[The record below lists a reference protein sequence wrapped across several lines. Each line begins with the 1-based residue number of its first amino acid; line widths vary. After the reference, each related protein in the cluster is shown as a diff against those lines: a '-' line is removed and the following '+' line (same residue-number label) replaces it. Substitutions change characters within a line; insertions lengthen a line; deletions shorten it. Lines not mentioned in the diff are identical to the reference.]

1 MLFVDSLRCA
11 LLLLELVL
19 FNCLL
24 IQMQCSYACETMVKT
39 YIKDKLLARVKQ
51 VISEEQEARAQF
63 KRTYSAAS
71 PSLYMLLCLTSP
83 FLSPHCAR
91 KQGLRRNFSDAFSFR
106 FDRRKRQS
114 VSPLLC

>member
-39 YIKDKLLARVKQ
+39 YIKDKLRAHVKQ
-51 VISEEQEARAQF
+51 VISEE
-63 KRTYSAAS
+63 
-71 PSLYMLLCLTSP
+71 
-83 FLSPHCAR
+83 
-91 KQGLRRNFSDAFSFR
+91 
-106 FDRRKRQS
+106 
-114 VSPLLC
+114 

>member
-39 YIKDKLLARVKQ
+39 YIKDKLLARIEQITKQ
-51 VISEEQEARAQF
+51 ELEAQAQF

-83 FLSPHCAR
+83 FLSLQCAR
-91 KQGLRRNFSDAFSFR
+91 KQGSRRNFSDSFSCR
-106 FDRRKRQS
+106 IGRRRRQS
-114 VSPLLC
+114 FMPLLF